1 MRAKRACLVLV
12 CVLSA
17 TSGWTIDEQPGFE
30 EPALNERY
38 QSLIREVRCLVCQ
51 NQTIADSNAPLA
63 ADLRRE
69 IHQRMADGETDG
81 EIVDFLVARYGDFVM
96 YRPLIKPETWA
107 LWAGP
112 FVFLAIGALVFWRVL
127 KTRRAQPLDEDPT
140 P

>member
-1 MRAKRACLVLV
+1 
-12 CVLSA
+12 
-17 TSGWTIDEQPGFE
+17 
-30 EPALNERY
+30 
-38 QSLIREVRCLVCQ
+38 
-51 NQTIADSNAPLA
+51 
-63 ADLRRE
+63 
-69 IHQRMADGETDG
+69 MADGETDG